1 MRGSF
6 FNYAPSLQP
15 LTLVTLFTFADIIQE
30 VLLRFGKS

>member
-15 LTLVTLFTFADIIQE
+15 STLLKLFTFADIIQE
-30 VLLRFGKS
+30 VLLGFTLV